1 MKLLMKANLKKDDV
15 IKNTKK
21 GTLKKKPGLDKLI
34 ITLVLMAVGVGLCVI
49 YRNSIYST
57 MTTAFNTLSSK
68 INDLMQ
74 GAVSNS

>member
-1 MKLLMKANLKKDDV
+1 MKLLMKANLKKNEV
-15 IKNTKK
+15 LENIKK

-57 MTTAFNTLSSK
+57 MTTALNTLSSK